1 MRPTVVWWGKGKRKL
16 VSFGDSME
24 LQSRCPCVN
33 FRLFWRIGMQVTLP
47 LDRMTTLEKLRVI
60 EEVWD
65 DLCRSKE
72 DIPSPSWHAD
82 VLRLREEQV
91 RSGESTFLEL
101 NEAKRVLRE
110 RLT

>member
-1 MRPTVVWWGKGKRKL
+1 
-16 VSFGDSME
+16 
-24 LQSRCPCVN
+24 
-33 FRLFWRIGMQVTLP
+33 MQVTLP

-91 RSGESTFLEL
+91 RSGESTFGEL